1 MVEEVAFEGGG
12 KGGSSKSAFGGGGR
26 VKGSWDGTLEP
37 KGRDP
42 RKFSLGGLKSAFWFK
57 MAFPDKFQVKN
68 TTLELFSAP
77 VSKNEKCLFAPG
89 SRLYNS
95 RFFLKDSHQKSIFS
109 KPYTV
114 NPRGHPPNFMDFLP
128 TNSSR

>member
-42 RKFSLGGLKSAFWFK
+42 RKFGLGDPKSAFWFK
-57 MAFPDKFQVKN
+57 MAFPAQTLDRN
-68 TTLELFSAP
+68 TLLELFSAP
-77 VSKNEKCLFAPG
+77 VSKHENIASAPAA
-89 SRLYNS
+89 RLYNAS
-95 RFFLKDSHQKSIFS
+95 FFLKDSHQKCILSE
-109 KPYTV
+109 T
-114 NPRGHPPNFMDFLP
+114 
-128 TNSSR
+128 

>member
-42 RKFSLGGLKSAFWFK
+42 RKSSLGSPKSAFWFK

-68 TTLELFSAP
+68 TTLGGDSIP
-77 VSKNEKCLFAPG
+77 VSKPENVVIAPG
-89 SRLYNS
+89 SRPYN
-95 RFFLKDSHQKSIFS
+95 
-109 KPYTV
+109 
-114 NPRGHPPNFMDFLP
+114 
-128 TNSSR
+128 

>member
-42 RKFSLGGLKSAFWFK
+42 RKFSLGGSKSAFWFK
-57 MAFPDKFQVKN
+57 MAFPDKSLDRN
-68 TTLELFSAP
+68 TTLGGDSIP
-77 VSKNEKCLFAPG
+77 VSKNENVVSAPG
-89 SRLYNS
+89 IQAIQSPLS
-95 RFFLKDSHQKSIFS
+95 LGVSHQKCILSE
-109 KPYTV
+109 T
-114 NPRGHPPNFMDFLP
+114 
-128 TNSSR
+128 

>member
-42 RKFSLGGLKSAFWFK
+42 RKFSLGGPKSAFWFK
-57 MAFPDKFQVKN
+57 MAFPDKFQIKN
-68 TTLELFSAP
+68 TTLGWDFIP
-77 VSKNEKCLFAPG
+77 VSKNENVVFPRDDQAIQSQVSLPV
-89 SRLYNS
+89 
-95 RFFLKDSHQKSIFS
+95 SHQKSIVS
-109 KPYTV
+109 ET
-114 NPRGHPPNFMDFLP
+114 
-128 TNSSR
+128 

>member
-42 RKFSLGGLKSAFWFK
+42 RKSSLGSPKSAFWFK

-68 TTLELFSAP
+68 TTLGWDSIP
-77 VSKNEKCLFAPG
+77 VSKHEKCVFAPG
-89 SRLYNS
+89 SKAIQCQLS
-95 RFFLKDSHQKSIFS
+95 LQVSHQKCIFS
-109 KPYTV
+109 ET
-114 NPRGHPPNFMDFLP
+114 
-128 TNSSR
+128 

>member
-42 RKFSLGGLKSAFWFK
+42 RKSSLGSPKSAFWFK

-77 VSKNEKCLFAPG
+77 VSKHEKWTFTAAA
-89 SRLYNS
+89 RLYNT
-95 RFFLKDSHQKSIFS
+95 RLFLKDSHQKSILS
-109 KPYTV
+109 KP
-114 NPRGHPPNFMDFLP
+114 
-128 TNSSR
+128 

>member
-12 KGGSSKSAFGGGGR
+12 KGGSSKSAFGGGRR

-42 RKFSLGGLKSAFWFK
+42 RKFSLGGPKSAFWFK

-68 TTLELFSAP
+68 TTLGGDSIP
-77 VSKNEKCLFAPG
+77 VSKHEKCLFAPG
-89 SRLYNS
+89 SQAIQSPLS
-95 RFFLKDSHQKSIFS
+95 LQVSHQKCNLS
-109 KPYTV
+109 KP
-114 NPRGHPPNFMDFLP
+114 
-128 TNSSR
+128 

>member
-42 RKFSLGGLKSAFWFK
+42 RKFSVGGPKSAFWFK
-57 MAFPDKFQVKN
+57 MAFPDKSLDRN
-68 TTLELFSAP
+68 TLLELFSAP
-77 VSKNEKCLFAPG
+77 VSKQEKCVFTAAA
-89 SRLYNS
+89 RLYNS
-95 RFFLKDSHQKSIFS
+95 RFFFKDSHQKCIFS
-109 KPYTV
+109 ET
-114 NPRGHPPNFMDFLP
+114 
-128 TNSSR
+128 

>member
-42 RKFSLGGLKSAFWFK
+42 RKFSLGGPKSAFWFK
-57 MAFPDKFQVKN
+57 KAFPDKSLDRN
-68 TTLELFSAP
+68 TLLELFSAP
-77 VSKNEKCLFAPG
+77 VSKHEKCLFAPG

-95 RFFLKDSHQKSIFS
+95 RFFLKDSHQKSILS
-109 KPYTV
+109 KP
-114 NPRGHPPNFMDFLP
+114 
-128 TNSSR
+128 

>member
-42 RKFSLGGLKSAFWFK
+42 RKFSLGGPKSAFWFK
-57 MAFPDKFQVKN
+57 MAFPDKSLDRN
-68 TTLELFSAP
+68 TLLELFSAP
-77 VSKNEKCLFAPG
+77 VSKHENVVSAPG
-89 SRLYNS
+89 SRLYNTRLS
-95 RFFLKDSHQKSIFS
+95 LKDSHQKCI
-109 KPYTV
+109 
-114 NPRGHPPNFMDFLP
+114 
-128 TNSSR
+128 SSET

>member
-42 RKFSLGGLKSAFWFK
+42 RKFSLGGPKSAFWFK
-57 MAFPDKFQVKN
+57 MAFPDQSLDRN
-68 TTLELFSAP
+68 TLLELFSAP
-77 VSKNEKCLFAPG
+77 VSKHEKCLFAPG
-89 SRLYNS
+89 SRL
-95 RFFLKDSHQKSIFS
+95 
-109 KPYTV
+109 
-114 NPRGHPPNFMDFLP
+114 
-128 TNSSR
+128 